1 MATNSRIGKMLPDG
15 TIKQIYCHWDGYIEG
30 GVGET
35 LVEYYDT
42 EENIDALLELGD
54 LSQLAQNLNPTG
66 EHSFDKPQAY
76 VCVAYGRD
84 RGEDSSEVSAG
95 VVTLDEWMKPFYS
108 TMADFYYLYNTGNWL
123 VLDFAHE
130 EEGWKL
136 VKEFLPVYSLTNE
149 DYASI
154 ITK

>member
-1 MATNSRIGKMLPDG
+1 MASNSRIGKMLPDG
-15 TIKQIYCHWDGYIEG
+15 TIKQIYCHWDGYVEG

-35 LVEYYDT
+35 LAEHYNTD
-42 EENIDALLELGD
+42 ENIDALLELGD

-84 RGEDSSEVSAG
+84 RGEDSSEVKAE

-108 TMADFYYLYNTGNWL
+108 TMADFYYLYNAGNWL
-123 VLDFAHE
+123 VLDFANE
-130 EEGWKL
+130 EQGWKL

-149 DYASI
+149 DFASI

>member
-35 LVEYYDT
+35 LVEHYNTD
-42 EENIDALLELGD
+42 ENIIALLELGD
-54 LSQLAQNLNPTG
+54 LSALAQNLNPTG
-66 EHSFDKPQAY
+66 EHSFDKPQAN

-108 TMADFYYLYNTGNWL
+108 TMADFYYLYNAGNWL

-149 DYASI
+149 DFASI

>member
-1 MATNSRIGKMLPDG
+1 MATNSRIGKMLSDG

-35 LVEYYDT
+35 LVEHYNTD
-42 EENIDALLELGD
+42 ENIDALLELGD
-54 LSQLAQNLNPTG
+54 LSALARNLNPTG
-66 EHSFDKPQAY
+66 EHSFDKPEAY

-84 RGEDSSEVSAG
+84 RGEDSSEVSAV

-108 TMADFYYLYNTGNWL
+108 TMADFYYLYNNGNWL

-130 EEGWKL
+130 EQGWKL

-149 DYASI
+149 DYSSNI
-154 ITK
+154 